1 VSERKVAIALS
12 ATLVFSMAGFSTF
25 SAVVTT
31 LREEWGLSN
40 TAIGWSSGIFYAGYT
55 MLVPWLAAMSDRV
68 DPRRILIGSIALS
81 AAASAAFGG
90 LANGLEGALACQ
102 LAGGIGLAGI
112 YMPGVKAL
120 SDHVKGPRQGRY
132 VSFYTSSFTIGTSAS
147 FLLAGLV
154 SSRLGWRWA
163 FGAAAIVQMI
173 ALAIVVRWLPP
184 RTQSNPLEP
193 PRTPSN
199 PFVSVFRTREAMDY
213 ILGYAA
219 HMWELFAMRSWLVPF
234 LAYSLSRQPSGAGGS
249 AAAAAASI
257 VTLVGV
263 PASIGGQE
271 VASRIGPRRHIIRT
285 MAASAA
291 IAAIVGWM
299 APLPFPVV
307 VLLCSIYSIT
317 ISADSA
323 PLTAAAIAA
332 APQGARGATMAVHST
347 LGFAV
352 AFVASL
358 AIGALLDL
366 FGGDTPLA
374 WGIAFIA
381 MGASNVLGIWRL
393 RKL

>member
-1 VSERKVAIALS
+1 MAVALS
-12 ATLVFSMAGFSTF
+12 ATLVCSMAGFSTF

-31 LREEWGLSN
+31 LRDEWALSN
-40 TAIGWSSGIFYAGYT
+40 TAIGWSSGMFYAGYT

-90 LANGLEGALACQ
+90 LADGLEGALACQ

-147 FLLAGLV
+147 FLMAGLV

-163 FGAAAIVQMI
+163 FGAAAIVQ
-173 ALAIVVRWLPP
+173 AVAAVVVFRWVPL
-184 RTQSNPLEP
+184 RTHSNPSEP
-193 PRTPSN
+193 PRTGSN

-213 ILGYAA
+213 IVGYAA

-234 LAYSLSRQPSGAGGS
+234 LAYSLSRQPDGAAGS
-249 AAAAAASI
+249 TAAAAASI

-291 IAAIVGWM
+291 VAAVVGWL

-332 APQGARGATMAVHST
+332 APPGARGTTMAVHST
-347 LGFAV
+347 LGFAI
-352 AFVASL
+352 AFAGSL

-366 FGGDTPLA
+366 LGGDTPLA
-374 WGIAFIA
+374 WGIAFMA
-381 MGASNVLGIWRL
+381 MGASNALGILRL
-393 RKL
+393 KR

>member
-1 VSERKVAIALS
+1 MSERKVAIALS

-31 LREEWGLSN
+31 LRDEWALSN

-68 DPRRILIGSIALS
+68 DPRRILVGSIALS

-163 FGAAAIVQMI
+163 FGAAAIAQAFA
-173 ALAIVVRWLPP
+173 ALIVFRWVPH
-184 RTQSNPLEP
+184 RTQSNLLEP
-193 PRTPSN
+193 PRTSSN

-213 ILGYAA
+213 IVGYAA

-234 LAYSLSRQPSGAGGS
+234 LAYSLSRQPDGAGGS
-249 AAAAAASI
+249 TAAAAASI

-271 VASRIGPRRHIIRT
+271 VASRIGPRRHIVRT

-291 IAAIVGWM
+291 VAAIVGWM

-332 APQGARGATMAVHST
+332 APPGARGATMAVHST

-352 AFVASL
+352 AFAGSL

-366 FGGDTPLA
+366 LGGDTPLA

-381 MGASNVLGIWRL
+381 MGASSALGVWRL

>member
-1 VSERKVAIALS
+1 VALALS
-12 ATLVFSMAGFSTF
+12 ATLVCSMAGFSTF

-31 LREEWGLSN
+31 LRDEWTLSN
-40 TAIGWSSGIFYAGYT
+40 TAIGWSTGIFYAGYT

-90 LANGLEGALACQ
+90 LADGLEGALACQ

-154 SSRLGWRWA
+154 SSRLGWRSA
-163 FGAAAIVQMI
+163 FGAAAIAQ
-173 ALAIVVRWLPP
+173 ALAALIVFRWVPRTS
-184 RTQSNPLEP
+184 RTQSNLFEP
-193 PRTPSN
+193 SRTFSN
-199 PFVSVFRTREAMDY
+199 PFASVFRTREAMDY
-213 ILGYAA
+213 IVGYAA

-234 LAYSLSRQPSGAGGS
+234 LAYSLARQPDGAGGS
-249 AAAAAASI
+249 TAAAAAAI

-291 IAAIVGWM
+291 VAAVVGWL

-307 VLLCSIYSIT
+307 VLFCSIYSVT

-332 APQGARGATMAVHST
+332 APPGARGTTMAVHST
-347 LGFAV
+347 LGFAI
-352 AFVASL
+352 AFAGSL

-366 FGGDTPLA
+366 LGGDTPVA
-374 WGIAFIA
+374 WGIAFMA
-381 MGASNVLGIWRL
+381 MGASNALGIWRL
-393 RKL
+393 KKLKKM

>member
-1 VSERKVAIALS
+1 
-12 ATLVFSMAGFSTF
+12 
-25 SAVVTT
+25 
-31 LREEWGLSN
+31 
-40 TAIGWSSGIFYAGYT
+40 
-55 MLVPWLAAMSDRV
+55 MSDRV

-163 FGAAAIVQMI
+163 FGAAAIAQAFA
-173 ALAIVVRWLPP
+173 ALIVFRWVPH
-184 RTQSNPLEP
+184 RTQSNLLEP
-193 PRTPSN
+193 PRTSSN

-213 ILGYAA
+213 IVGYAA

-234 LAYSLSRQPSGAGGS
+234 LAYSLSRQPDGAGGS
-249 AAAAAASI
+249 TAAAAASI

-271 VASRIGPRRHIIRT
+271 VASRIGPRRHIVRT

-291 IAAIVGWM
+291 VAAIVGWM

-332 APQGARGATMAVHST
+332 APPGARGATMAVHST

-352 AFVASL
+352 AFAGSL

-366 FGGDTPLA
+366 LGGDTPLA

-381 MGASNVLGIWRL
+381 MGASSALGVWRL